1 MYLKIRNK
9 TQINHIWGKIHK
21 YLIVFQIFKITKY
34 YKIYKQRIKKN
45 KKKNQSNSKLLDW
58 NLKIKINILMK
69 LILIKNNQI
78 YQMMVMNKVEI
89 FFNQIITKSKFNLV
103 IIVLSNYYFII
114 SLL

>member
-1 MYLKIRNK
+1 
-9 TQINHIWGKIHK
+9 
-21 YLIVFQIFKITKY
+21 
-34 YKIYKQRIKKN
+34 
-45 KKKNQSNSKLLDW
+45 
-58 NLKIKINILMK
+58 MK